1 MVHFSTFTS
10 TTTSNTKMT
19 PITDIS
25 NTISNTHSNTHSNS
39 PAPQHSNHY
48 CRCTLIRPESCR
60 SRRKTICN
68 CLAKEVVQQHQR
80 QRQLRIIVSDDDSQ
94 DDSACSE
101 DDECGMNIVG
111 PKVTTNADDVEMVML
126 QEDNNNKMNIG
137 NFSCWNVIDL
147 TVDDMEADNDVSMTT
162 MTIMSAS
169 QSQGLRVSFG
179 SVFTREYSVTVGDHP
194 CTTDSVGLSLD
205 WGHSEEREDA
215 LSVSGGRRRGH
226 ASMRRLTAAE
236 RRERICTVTG
246 CLPSHVRAAEYNMAL
261 QRYNQEL
268 EYQHHVHVQSQ
279 EQVNP
284 QQQQEDSARLLHY
297 QHILQVLYNSF
308 QDVEQ
313 RQEKEHQYMQRHR
326 RHQHKRS
333 HAPESN
339 RVAAPAC

>member
-1 MVHFSTFTS
+1 
-10 TTTSNTKMT
+10 
-19 PITDIS
+19 
-25 NTISNTHSNTHSNS
+25 
-39 PAPQHSNHY
+39 
-48 CRCTLIRPESCR
+48 
-60 SRRKTICN
+60 
-68 CLAKEVVQQHQR
+68 
-80 QRQLRIIVSDDDSQ
+80 
-94 DDSACSE
+94 
-101 DDECGMNIVG
+101 
-111 PKVTTNADDVEMVML
+111 
-126 QEDNNNKMNIG
+126 
-137 NFSCWNVIDL
+137 
-147 TVDDMEADNDVSMTT
+147 
-162 MTIMSAS
+162 
-169 QSQGLRVSFG
+169 
-179 SVFTREYSVTVGDHP
+179 
-194 CTTDSVGLSLD
+194 
-205 WGHSEEREDA
+205 
-215 LSVSGGRRRGH
+215 
-226 ASMRRLTAAE
+226 LTAAE